1 MRDFIDF
8 CLLILQKIVG
18 CWFGLDLGKYS
29 FGDFLVGILVVSV
42 FISCLVISFRRQ
54 DPSSVSRPPRPVA
67 KRKKKP
73 GSAPAPKHK

>member
-8 CLLILQKIVG
+8 CLTILQKTVD
-18 CWFGLDLGKYS
+18 CWFGLDLGGYS

-54 DPSSVSRPPRPVA
+54 NPASVARPPRPVN
-67 KRKKKP
+67 
-73 GSAPAPKHK
+73 KHKE

>member
-42 FISCLVISFRRQ
+42 FISCLVISFIGI
-54 DPSSVSRPPRPVA
+54 PSATSCGETEETWISTST
-67 KRKKKP
+67 KT
-73 GSAPAPKHK
+73 

>member
-8 CLLILQKIVG
+8 CLLILQKI
-18 CWFGLDLGKYS
+18 LDLGKYS

-67 KRKKKP
+67 KRKKP